1 MERRGSADDRE
12 HLEGLKTRGVKNPK
26 AIYERARELVAK
38 YDVEYRV
45 GDK

>member
-1 MERRGSADDRE
+1 MIEDY
-12 HLEGLKTRGVKNPK
+12 LEGVEDQGVKNPK